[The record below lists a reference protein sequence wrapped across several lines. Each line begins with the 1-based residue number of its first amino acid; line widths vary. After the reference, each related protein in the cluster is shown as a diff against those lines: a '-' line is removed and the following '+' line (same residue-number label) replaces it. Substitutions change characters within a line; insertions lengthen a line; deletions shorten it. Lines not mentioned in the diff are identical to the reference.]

1 MPAPG
6 PVTRG
11 IGREAFVPTTPPVPR
26 GEAVRQLRAPPT
38 PAPVGR
44 QTVVISAAA
53 GRRAAPAAQLRPT
66 VEAPKPVARPAVP
79 IYTQSSSLSAAEAA
93 AAAAAAM
100 SAARVA
106 ESAPAPAPAPAPRV
120 PQAPAPAPAVSA
132 PAQPP
137 AAVIQR
143 PARGAARAY
152 AMDGA
157 TFYQGGRKIRVQGLD
172 VREPGMTSEHATQR
186 LQRALDGGSLSVE
199 PVETDGSGT

>member
-1 MPAPG
+1 
-6 PVTRG
+6 
-11 IGREAFVPTTPPVPR
+11 
-26 GEAVRQLRAPPT
+26 
-38 PAPVGR
+38 
-44 QTVVISAAA
+44 
-53 GRRAAPAAQLRPT
+53 
-66 VEAPKPVARPAVP
+66 
-79 IYTQSSSLSAAEAA
+79 
-93 AAAAAAM
+93 
-100 SAARVA
+100 
-106 ESAPAPAPAPAPRV
+106 V

-132 PAQPP
+132 PAAAAGG

-199 PVETDGSGT
+199 PVETDGSGHLIAWCGSMAATWPTRCALQPTRT